1 MRIEQ
6 VNAKALE
13 RVNYDRYLLAQAVS
27 KRVNELLNG
36 AKPLVDLP
44 KKNMQLTE
52 IAILEIA
59 EGLIKVTEVWMILIL
74 YLKK

>member
-6 VNAKALE
+6 INAEALE
-13 RVNYDRYLLAQAVS
+13 RVNYDRYLLSQAIA

-36 AKPLVDLP
+36 DKPLIELP

-52 IAILEIA
+52 IAIYEIA
-59 EGLIKVTEVWMILIL
+59 KGVLKVKEI
-74 YLKK
+74 

>member
-13 RVNYDRYLLAQAVS
+13 RVNYDRYLLAQAVA
-27 KRVNELLNG
+27 KRVNELLKG

-59 EGLIKVTEVWMILIL
+59 EGLIKVEEIWVF
-74 YLKK
+74 

>member
-6 VNAKALE
+6 INAQALE
-13 RVNYDRYLLAQAVS
+13 KVNYDRYLLAQAVS

-36 AKPLVDLP
+36 AKPLVELP
-44 KKNMQLTE
+44 KKNMQPTE

-59 EGLIKVTEVWMILIL
+59 KGLIKVNEIWQIILIFF
-74 YLKK
+74 

>member
-13 RVNYDRYLLAQAVS
+13 RVNYDRFLLSQAVA
-27 KRVNELLNG
+27 KRVSELLNG
-36 AKPLVDLP
+36 AKPLVELP

-59 EGLIKVTEVWMILIL
+59 EGLIKVQEV
-74 YLKK
+74 

>member
-6 VNAKALE
+6 INAKALE
-13 RVNYDRYLLAQAVS
+13 RVNYDRYLLSQAVA
-27 KRVNELLNG
+27 KRVNELLKG

-59 EGLIKVTEVWMILIL
+59 EGLVKVQEI
-74 YLKK
+74 

>member
-6 VNAKALE
+6 INAKALE
-13 RVNYDRYLLAQAVS
+13 RVNYDRFLLSQAVA

-36 AKPLVDLP
+36 AKPLIDLP

-52 IAILEIA
+52 IAIMEIA
-59 EGLIKVTEVWMILIL
+59 EGLIKVQEIWMNLIIF
-74 YLKK
+74 

>member
-13 RVNYDRYLLAQAVS
+13 RVNYDRYLLSQAIA

-36 AKPLVDLP
+36 DKPLIELP

-52 IAILEIA
+52 IAIYEIA
-59 EGLIKVTEVWMILIL
+59 KGVLKVKEI
-74 YLKK
+74 

>member
-13 RVNYDRYLLAQAVS
+13 RVNYDRFLLSQAVA

-36 AKPLVDLP
+36 AKPLVELP

-52 IAILEIA
+52 IAIMEIA
-59 EGLIKVTEVWMILIL
+59 EGLIKVQEI
-74 YLKK
+74 

>member
-6 VNAKALE
+6 INAKALE
-13 RVNYDRYLLAQAVS
+13 RVNYDRYLLSQAVA
-27 KRVNELLNG
+27 KRVNELLKG
-36 AKPLVDLP
+36 AKPLIDLP

-59 EGLIKVTEVWMILIL
+59 EGLIKVQEV
-74 YLKK
+74 

>member
-6 VNAKALE
+6 INAKALE
-13 RVNYDRYLLAQAVS
+13 MVNYDRYLLAQAVS

-36 AKPLVDLP
+36 AKPLINLP

-52 IAILEIA
+52 IAIMEIA
-59 EGLIKVTEVWMILIL
+59 EGLIKVKEV
-74 YLKK
+74 

>member
-6 VNAKALE
+6 INAEALE
-13 RVNYDRYLLAQAVS
+13 RVNYDRYLLSQAIA

-36 AKPLVDLP
+36 EKPLVELP
-44 KKNMQLTE
+44 KKHMQPTE

-59 EGLIKVTEVWMILIL
+59 KGALKVKEV
-74 YLKK
+74 

>member
-6 VNAKALE
+6 INAKALE
-13 RVNYDRYLLAQAVS
+13 RVNYDRFLLAQAVA
-27 KRVNELLNG
+27 KRVQELLNG
-36 AKPLVDLP
+36 AKPLIDLP

-59 EGLIKVTEVWMILIL
+59 EGLIKVQEV
-74 YLKK
+74 

>member
-6 VNAKALE
+6 INAQALE
-13 RVNYDRYLLAQAVS
+13 RVNYDRFLLSQAVA
-27 KRVNELLNG
+27 KRVQELLNG
-36 AKPLVDLP
+36 AKPLIDLP

-59 EGLIKVTEVWMILIL
+59 EGLIKVQEV
-74 YLKK
+74 

>member
-6 VNAKALE
+6 INAQALE
-13 RVNYDRYLLAQAVS
+13 KVNYDRYLLSQAVA
-27 KRVNELLNG
+27 KRVNQLLNG

-44 KKNMQLTE
+44 KNNMQLTE

-59 EGLIKVTEVWMILIL
+59 QGLIKVKEI
-74 YLKK
+74 

>member
-13 RVNYDRYLLAQAVS
+13 RVNYDRYLLSQAVA
-27 KRVNELLNG
+27 KRVNELLKG
-36 AKPLVDLP
+36 AKPLIDLP

-52 IAILEIA
+52 IAIMEIA
-59 EGLIKVTEVWMILIL
+59 EGLIKVQEI
-74 YLKK
+74 